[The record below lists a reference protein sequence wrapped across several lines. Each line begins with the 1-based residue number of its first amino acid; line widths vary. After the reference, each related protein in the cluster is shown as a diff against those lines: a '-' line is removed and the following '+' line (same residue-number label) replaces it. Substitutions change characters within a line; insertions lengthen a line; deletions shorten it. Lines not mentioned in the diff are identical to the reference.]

1 MAWSGFKLLV
11 RFVSDHRL
19 HRLPPP
25 SARAKRGVQSMNRRL
40 SRFLAAALVAVC
52 GAAMLAAT
60 FDAEARRM
68 GGGGSFGRQ
77 SANVATKRQATPPAA
92 APTAGATQRPGA
104 TAAAAGT
111 GAAAGA
117 TAGRSAASRWFGP
130 IA

>member
-1 MAWSGFKLLV
+1 
-11 RFVSDHRL
+11 
-19 HRLPPP
+19 
-25 SARAKRGVQSMNRRL
+25 MNRRL

-92 APTAGATQRPGA
+92 APVP
-104 TAAAAGT
+104 AAAAPRR
-111 GAAAGA
+111 AGSARSRASPPAWGWPRCSA
-117 TAGRSAASRWFGP
+117 TWAWAPLLPNSWPVCS
-130 IA
+130 